1 MVQDKVSVA
10 SPELAWLSVIGGLHM
25 DFLNGVNGFHAL
37 LESYATPALHNK
49 TTVQT
54 YCFQSY

>member
-10 SPELAWLSVIGGLHM
+10 SPEPAWLSVIGGLHM
-25 DFLNGVNGFHAL
+25 DFLDGVNGFHAL

-49 TTVQT
+49 TTV
-54 YCFQSY
+54 